1 MYIEGETEAMEM
13 NRAILTVSYGV
24 RDVDE
29 MRASVLPVQRAIER
43 VFPDCVVFHALA
55 CNETV
60 DYLKARGESA
70 YTCAEG
76 ISELENR
83 GFKDIC
89 IAPVLLAPGRVYS
102 DLLKAAGNHPVG
114 RPLMDETADF
124 EHLGRL
130 YGAIAAS
137 AGRDVLL
144 MGHGSDRA
152 EGDACYLKLKDA
164 LPQNVH
170 LACRSGSLRLE
181 DVVRRLQRDRG
192 LLLMPLML
200 TAGSHARNEMAGDGS
215 HSWKGIL
222 RAMGFDVEVRLQ
234 GMGSI
239 SGIQEMF
246 AGKVIRAMGG

>member
-1 MYIEGETEAMEM
+1 M
-13 NRAILTVSYGV
+13 NRAIMTVSYGV
-24 RDVDE
+24 RDVEE
-29 MRASVLPVQRAIER
+29 MHASVLPVQKAIER
-43 VFPDCVVFHALA
+43 AFPDHYVFHALA

-60 DYLKARGESA
+60 DYLRVCGEA
-70 YTCAEG
+70 VYTCGEGLAE
-76 ISELENR
+76 LQNR
-83 GFKDIC
+83 GFKDIF

-102 DLLKAAGNHPVG
+102 DILKAAGDHPIG
-114 RPLMDETADF
+114 RPLMDEEADF
-124 EHLGRL
+124 KYLGRL

-152 EGDACYLKLKDA
+152 EGDARYLKLKNA

-181 DVVRRLQRDRG
+181 DTVRELQRDRA

-200 TAGSHARNEMAGDGS
+200 TAGSHARNEMAGDGPY
-215 HSWKGIL
+215 SWKNTL
-222 RAMGFDVEVRLQ
+222 RAMGFDVEARLQ

-239 SGIQEMF
+239 AGIQEMF
-246 AGKVIRAMGG
+246 AGKVRRAMCG